1 MLSVYYI
8 IYYYYNKTRIMLKC
22 IITKLTIQLFSNSV
36 AVGLHFYRDREPDIF
51 KDSVETEQ
59 FTLMLNSLF
68 DAMNRKFPKE
78 GIKRNSHDLEV
89 FTVVLIK

>member
-1 MLSVYYI
+1 MPKFI
-8 IYYYYNKTRIMLKC
+8 R
-22 IITKLTIQLFSNSV
+22 TKLTIQLFSNSV
-36 AVGLHFYRDREPDIF
+36 AVGLRFYRDREPEIF

-89 FTVVLIK
+89 FTIVLIK